1 MLSALFGSSGGF
13 SEAARQQRLWQ
24 DREIAFDISDRK
36 LGLKPGE
43 KLIDKFKQVEDTK
56 GNNGEMGKLAITN
69 IRLIWTANRYKRINL
84 SIGFNNIVSIAVKS
98 VHSKLRGGDVQSLS
112 ILTQQHGIQGKT
124 KYEFQFTILA
134 DGATGLKDSSIHNV
148 LKAVQL
154 AYNKTRLFR
163 ETKLRAVG
171 VSNGQGSVKLLHNEN
186 IIQKVDGIW
195 SLSSDSGNL
204 GTLILTNIRVVW
216 LARLVADHNITIPWC
231 NIASCTARDSKFD
244 KALVVETFFKG
255 ISDVSEK
262 GGYLLGFRLDKGAD
276 QLNDLLTEMNK
287 LLESFRKLPILGID
301 VEEDSVFAKM
311 VEESRVKDGFS
322 GKTKGGHNDK
332 IDDTMQVLGS
342 EFIDSSVKA
351 KNYEV
356 VHNVTTNVDKAEIK
370 HFYCKD
376 IGGLALQELQ
386 PGQSLD
392 SLWIYDLPDASIDF

>member
-1 MLSALFGSSGGF
+1 MLSALFGNSGGY

-36 LGLKPGE
+36 LELKPGE

-255 ISDVSEK
+255 ISDISEK

-311 VEESRVKDGFS
+311 VEESRAKDGFS
-322 GKTKGGHNDK
+322 GKTKGGFSDK
-332 IDDTMQVLGS
+332 SDDTTQVLGS
-342 EFIDSSVKA
+342 GFIDSTVKA

-356 VHNVTTNVDKAEIK
+356 VHDVTTNVDKAGIK
-370 HFYCKD
+370 HFYCNE